1 MTDRKGVAVYCAS
14 SSDIHPRYITAARET
29 GALIARAG
37 LDLVCGGG
45 AGGLMAAAI
54 EGAVDAGGR
63 AVGVLPQFMI
73 DKGWAHPRL
82 TEMIATPGMHVRK
95 ATMADLSRAAIAL
108 AGGIGTLDELC
119 EMMTWHQLGL
129 FAGPVILVNTAG
141 FYDPFIAMLDRMMAE
156 GFMRGGV
163 LPVTIVS
170 TPEDALDN
178 ILSTTTSHNS

>member
-1 MTDRKGVAVYCAS
+1 MTDRNGVAVYCAS
-14 SSDIHPRYITAARET
+14 SSNVHPRYLAAARET
-29 GALIARAG
+29 GGLIAGAG

-63 AVGVLPQFMI
+63 AVGVLPRFMI

-82 TEMIATPGMHVRK
+82 TEMVDTPDMHVRK
-95 ATMADLSRAAIAL
+95 ATMAGRSRAAIAL

-129 FAGPVILVNTAG
+129 FAGPVIIVNTDG
-141 FYDPFIAMLDRMMAE
+141 FYDPFLAMLDRMNAE
-156 GFMRGGV
+156 GFMRGDT
-163 LPVTIVS
+163 LPVIVVA
-170 TPEDALDN
+170 TPAEALEI
-178 ILSTTTSHNS
+178 ILNR